1 MTEAIERLS
10 TGKRINRSSD
20 DPAGFQKIIR
30 LKSQIQ
36 GMTVASKNATG
47 GQALLNLTD
56 GALEEVQTILLRMR
70 ELSVQASGTNTTSD
84 KVYINNEITA
94 LELEIT
100 RIGSNTSHAGQE
112 VFTSEAKIIQIG
124 PNSGDSFVINQF
136 ALSAHTLGLTSDV
149 LTATNA
155 QNYLSIIDHAIVTI
169 SGKRGTLG
177 ASINRLG
184 HVISNLDNMKL
195 SLSKSKGLIEDTDF
209 AFEIAKLVKAKILQ
223 QAAIYMLAQA
233 NTRKTMI
240 LKLLE

>member
-1 MTEAIERLS
+1 I
-10 TGKRINRSSD
+10 
-20 DPAGFQKIIR
+20 
-30 LKSQIQ
+30 
-36 GMTVASKNATG
+36 
-47 GQALLNLTD
+47 
-56 GALEEVQTILLRMR
+56 
-70 ELSVQASGTNTTSD
+70 SGTNTTSD
-84 KVYINNEITA
+84 RVSINAEITA
-94 LELEIT
+94 LEIEIT

-112 VFTSEAKIIQIG
+112 VFTSEAKFLQIG

-136 ALSAHTLGLTSDV
+136 TLSADTLGLNTDV
-149 LTATNA
+149 LTETNS
-155 QNYLSIIDHAIVTI
+155 QNYLSIIDYAIVTI

-195 SLSKSKGLIEDTDF
+195 NLSKSKGLIEDTDF

-233 NTRKTMI
+233 NTRKAMI